1 MAAVKYWCRNG
12 TDLADR
18 SVVRWL
24 LISALLIAPG
34 VRAAQSAEPVPI
46 APPARAANADDAAHL
61 SERLQ
66 ALSSYAATFVQ
77 EIHGAQGQV
86 LERST
91 GSVKLL
97 RPAFKWVVDDP
108 FPQVIVGDQA
118 LLKVYDPDLEQLTI
132 RPMDD
137 ALADTPIALLT
148 RDEVSLSNDFRVFRV
163 AEEGGEYYVVT
174 PLGEDTLYAE
184 IRLNFDD
191 TTLTGLGI
199 LDHLGQFTQIRFEP
213 ESSVPVLQSSDFQLE
228 VPPGTDVIGG

>member
-1 MAAVKYWCRNG
+1 MAAAKYWCRNG

-18 SVVRWL
+18 RMVRWL
-24 LISALLIAPG
+24 LLFTLIAAPG
-34 VRAAQSAEPVPI
+34 VWAAESAEPVPM
-46 APPARAANADDAAHL
+46 APPARATNADDAARL
-61 SERLQ
+61 SARLQ
-66 ALSSYAATFVQ
+66 TLSRYAATFVQ

-97 RPAFKWVVDDP
+97 RPAFRWVVDDP
-108 FPQVIVGDQA
+108 FPQIIVGDEA

-137 ALADTPIALLT
+137 ALADTPIALLS
-148 RDEVSLSNDFRVFRV
+148 RDEVSLNENFRVFRV
-163 AEEGGEYYVVT
+163 EEGTGEYYVVT

-184 IRLNFDD
+184 IRLSFDEN
-191 TTLTGLGI
+191 TLTGLGI

-213 ESSVPVLQSSDFQLE
+213 ESDVPVLQSSDFQLE